1 MVAVR
6 GPVDTGVPL
15 VTAPRPW
22 SIEPLPPLNTPVSV
36 VLLPLLMVLA
46 AALNDVMLGGGTTV
60 TVTVAVTETRT
71 ELVTVSV
78 KVVVVERGPVD
89 TGVPLVTAPT
99 PWSTVP
105 VPPLNTAV
113 SVVLVPAV
121 MVLAA
126 AVKEVIVGGG
136 TTVALNTTGLPFSPT
151 AVAWSVFDPAAEPR
165 VQFTA
170 AEPASAAEPPVL
182 VSVVTDPTPSIDPPP
197 LLTVNVTATLGTP
210 LPFASITRTVG

>member
-1 MVAVR
+1 
-6 GPVDTGVPL
+6 
-15 VTAPRPW
+15 
-22 SIEPLPPLNTPVSV
+22 
-36 VLLPLLMVLA
+36 MVLA
-46 AALNDVMLGGGTTV
+46 AALNDVILGGGTTV
-60 TVTVAVTETRT
+60 TVTVAVTETPT

-78 KVVVVERGPVD
+78 KVVVAERGPVD
-89 TGVPLVTAPT
+89 TGVPLVTVPT
-99 PWSTVP
+99 PWSTMP

-136 TTVALNTTGLPFSPT
+136 TAVALKTSGLPFSPT

-170 AEPASAAEPPVL
+170 AEPSRAAAQPVL
-182 VSVVTDPTPSIDPPP
+182 VSDEQEPTPWI
-197 LLTVNVTATLGTP
+197 
-210 LPFASITRTVG
+210 